1 MLESVKHLMLLA
13 VRVTLGAVTL
23 GAVTLGA
30 VTLGDVTLGAVTLG
44 IGLLDFLGNSLL
56 V

>member
-30 VTLGDVTLGAVTLG
+30 VTLG

>member
-13 VRVTLGAVTL
+13 VR
-23 GAVTLGA
+23 

-44 IGLLDFLGNSLL
+44 IGLLDFLGSSLL